1 VIYAKTLAIA
11 LAAVAALLFAQEA
24 HGQGCR
30 VGQAGCSVQAA
41 GCSTQAAGCS
51 VSAVPAAVSA
61 NDVVTFRPRPRTAP
75 VTQTQPQVVQGPA
88 GPAGPQGPAG
98 PPGEITQAH
107 IDAVVSQVAAKL
119 LPQMISYMESNP
131 AKFRGEQG
139 PTGEAGSYD
148 PAALASAVKSEVS
161 GQLASLPP
169 IKVEFLGDG
178 DRVASTQNVSLGGK
192 LQIPAITIAT
202 ENPDGS
208 MAHKTAAIGSS
219 FKVKFDKF

>member
-1 VIYAKTLAIA
+1 
-11 LAAVAALLFAQEA
+11 
-24 HGQGCR
+24 
-30 VGQAGCSVQAA
+30 
-41 GCSTQAAGCS
+41 
-51 VSAVPAAVSA
+51 
-61 NDVVTFRPRPRTAP
+61 
-75 VTQTQPQVVQGPA
+75 
-88 GPAGPQGPAG
+88 
-98 PPGEITQAH
+98 
-107 IDAVVSQVAAKL
+107 VSQVAAKL

-178 DRVASTQNVSLGGK
+178 DRVASTQTVALGGK

-208 MAHKTAAIGSS
+208 SAHKTAAIGSS
-219 FKVKFDKF
+219 FKVRFDKFD